1 MAGKW
6 LDITGVLF
14 SFALMDWKG
23 PVCIHTY
30 RLEPQSKCQI
40 YLAFISCKYPSK
52 RCDSTCWRTVGG
64 WMAFLISKEVRQVRK
79 KNSFGNVMS
88 VSTLIMKQ
96 KMMMTNYI
104 YIFYRSQKTFLV
116 RACFNIK
123 HVTVKNNLQK
133 GATSPIKQSLSKK
146 ISLNQ

>member
-1 MAGKW
+1 M
-6 LDITGVLF
+6 
-14 SFALMDWKG
+14 
-23 PVCIHTY
+23 
-30 RLEPQSKCQI
+30 LENCGRVNGFFDKQGSETSQ
-40 YLAFISCKYPSK
+40 
-52 RCDSTCWRTVGG
+52 
-64 WMAFLISKEVRQVRK
+64 K

-96 KMMMTNYI
+96 KMMMKNYI